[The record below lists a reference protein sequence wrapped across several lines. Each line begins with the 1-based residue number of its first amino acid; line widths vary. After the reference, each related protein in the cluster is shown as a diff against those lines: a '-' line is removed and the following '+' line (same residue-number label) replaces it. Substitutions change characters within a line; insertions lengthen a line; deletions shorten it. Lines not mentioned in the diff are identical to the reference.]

1 MASRRTRWNAVG
13 VWLAACVAVVFA
25 MIVVGGATRLAR
37 AGLSITTW
45 DPVTGVVP
53 PLGDAAWHA
62 ALDRYRH
69 SPEGRLVNEAMT
81 LEEFRG
87 IYLLEYGHRLLGRVV
102 GLVLVGPLVYFAAR
116 RRLGWRRAGQLVGV
130 LALGAGQGVLGW
142 YMVASGLVDEPHVS
156 PYRLASHLVVG
167 MMLLSW
173 LAWNAATELFPPRA
187 TQLRGGARKAAIV
200 SALLAFVTVAYGGLM
215 AGHHAGLLCSTFPK
229 MNGAWVPPG
238 ARFGAPAALVEDA
251 WTVHFLHRAL
261 ALSLAVAVATTCV
274 MAWRTGLERLRL
286 LGLAALLVV
295 VAQIAL
301 GALLVVGDVPALLAS
316 LHQAN
321 GALLLVLLVGV
332 VRAATASSPARW
344 SAEVVELREDRKRKE
359 RLHATWPRGRASND
373 AQ

>member
-1 MASRRTRWNAVG
+1 MG
-13 VWLAACVAVVFA
+13 VWLTACVVLVFA

-62 ALDRYRH
+62 ALDRYRQ
-69 SPEGRLVNEAMT
+69 SPEGRLVNDAMT

-102 GLVLVGPLVYFAAR
+102 GLVLVGPLIYFAAR
-116 RRLGWRRAGQLVGV
+116 RRLGWRRAGQLLGV
-130 LALGAGQGVLGW
+130 LALGAAQGALGW

-167 MMLLSW
+167 MTLLAW
-173 LAWNAATELFPPRA
+173 LAWSAQTELFPPSA
-187 TQLRGGARKAAIV
+187 TPLRGGARKTAIV
-200 SALLAFVTVAYGGLM
+200 TLMLAFVTVAYGGLM
-215 AGHHAGLLCSTFPK
+215 AGHHAGLLCSTFPT

-251 WTVHFLHRAL
+251 WTVHFLHRTL

-274 MAWRTGLERLRL
+274 MTWRTGRKRLRF
-286 LGLAALLVV
+286 LGLGALLVV
-295 VAQIAL
+295 VAQVAL
-301 GALLVVGDVPALLAS
+301 GVLLVVGHVPALLAS

-332 VRAATASSPARW
+332 VREATVSSSARTAAVVVDLELEGADGPSGDLGVAS
-344 SAEVVELREDRKRKE
+344 
-359 RLHATWPRGRASND
+359 
-373 AQ
+373 